1 MKEITAKELEKK
13 LVNGEPLHIIDVRE
27 DEEVTQGVIPG
38 AKHIPLGELDERLS
52 EIDKKE
58 TYYIVCRSGGRSSAA
73 CTFLDEHGF
82 QVINMVGGMLA
93 WEGDIH

>member
-27 DEEVTQGVIPG
+27 DEEVAQGVIPG